1 MSGNK
6 AVMQWVRL
14 EMAED
19 DVRENILLMHSSYS
33 EEEEQERV
41 LRVLASGDWGEKN
54 KIRVGNV
61 SEKQEGEEGGQRQT
75 RPSMI
80 ISSSWPRFHH
90 HYCHHKYSRPDFLMK
105 VHVLLITALLLLR
118 QLLF

>member
-41 LRVLASGDWGEKN
+41 LRVLASGDWG
-54 KIRVGNV
+54 
-61 SEKQEGEEGGQRQT
+61 
-75 RPSMI
+75 
-80 ISSSWPRFHH
+80 
-90 HYCHHKYSRPDFLMK
+90 
-105 VHVLLITALLLLR
+105 
-118 QLLF
+118 